1 MEALMKEAFMNKVE
15 KSEEQ
20 WRKELTPEQYRVM
33 RQKGTEPAFTGAYY
47 ASKEKGVYRCAACGT
62 DLFSSETK
70 YDSGSGWPS
79 FYAPIAEETVRE
91 EIDDSHKMRRTEVLC
106 NVCESHL
113 GHLFADGPEPTGLR
127 YCLNSAA
134 LELEKGR

>member
-1 MEALMKEAFMNKVE
+1 MKEAFMNKVE

-33 RQKGTEPAFTGAYY
+33 RQKGTERAFTGAYY